1 MSDSNIR
8 LKNDDIAVSPAA
20 LEGVDLW
27 RDTALTQAPFLSP
40 RLVKAI
46 RAAKLTRHWDMRR
59 CRVVDA
65 AAEEPAA

>member
-27 RDTALTQAPFLSP
+27 RDAALIDAPFLSP
-40 RLVKAI
+40 RLKAI

-59 CRVVDA
+59 CRVVA
-65 AAEEPAA
+65 